1 MTAQDAASKLLQH
14 VPDAPMMGIN
24 APNTATATA
33 ESAAITAPASEAPV
47 ARTSPWL
54 ALQHRDFRLLW
65 GGSFVSQMG
74 SQMRIVAVGVQM
86 WDLTH
91 NFAAVGLLG
100 LFKLLPVLGLS
111 LFGGVIADA
120 LDRRRLLMITQAT

>member
-1 MTAQDAASKLLQH
+1 MTAQDAASKLLQP
-14 VPDAPMMGIN
+14 VPDTPMLGIN
-24 APNTATATA
+24 APNTATSTA
-33 ESAAITAPASEAPV
+33 ESATVTATLSELPV

-74 SQMRIVAVGVQM
+74 SQMRVVAIGVQL

-91 NFAAVGLLG
+91 DTAAIGLLG
-100 LFKLLPVLGLS
+100 LFN
-111 LFGGVIADA
+111 
-120 LDRRRLLMITQAT
+120 